1 MKYFKNKK
9 LNRLKYI
16 NRGYFQ
22 LKKNNNINF
31 IRKLKSELA
40 DLRIPLIVKSA
51 RPEIFG
57 NTINNSELITRQFIL
72 ENYTGYKLIR
82 EILFSIGNPHSSI
95 TYPMPKEWQ
104 EIFIKNGL
112 KINQT
117 KCNYLWNIIIIKKL
131 IESILIFLYYLLF
144 SILEILTKDKKI
156 SNVKFTY
163 FNELSDANIPENNI
177 DGMSYDIL
185 SWYLQWE
192 GRDKEIQV
200 LGHNIK
206 NVGEINLK
214 DKIIKRIGK
223 PVQSVSSLTNL
234 LKLILWFSKVFFIS
248 LKELLFGHWCNV
260 ILLGE
265 SIKAKIIELSEPHEL
280 ASEYMFHFSA
290 NIYRPMWTYEAELK
304 GSRIICY
311 FYSTF
316 EQHKLSNGYVSQ
328 RYELGLASWPICLV
342 WDSYQAEL
350 IKREFEPSVETQ
362 IVGPIWF
369 SGSKGELQ
377 DFPSLS
383 IAVFDTQAHR
393 KSSHFGFS
401 TLAEFYAYNS
411 DLDISFLKDIFEV
424 LSEKKITLVLKR
436 KREIGNRAIKKYK
449 KFLREI
455 SESEFVK
462 VIDPG
467 ISAIRIINKCD
478 GIISFPF
485 TSTSLLNQNNKPNI
499 YYDPTGWIQKDDR
512 AAHGVTIIQGKAKL
526 KEWVSNNYL

>member
-1 MKYFKNKK
+1 MKYFKNKY

-31 IRKLKSELA
+31 IRKLKCEIV
-40 DLRIPLIVKSA
+40 DLRLPQIVKSA

-57 NTINNSELITRQFIL
+57 STINNSELLTRQYIL

-82 EILFSIGNPHSSI
+82 EILFNIGKPHSSI
-95 TYPMPKEWQ
+95 ICPMPKEWQ
-104 EIFIKNGL
+104 NIFIKNGL

-117 KCNYLWNIIIIKKL
+117 KCNYLWNLIIIKKFL
-131 IESILIFLYYLLF
+131 ESILIFLYYLYF
-144 SILEILTKDKKI
+144 SIIKILTKDNKL
-156 SNVKFTY
+156 SNIKYTY
-163 FNELSDANIPENNI
+163 FNELSEANIPEINL
-177 DGMSYDIL
+177 DGMSYDIF
-185 SWYLQWE
+185 SWYLQWDS
-192 GRDKEIQV
+192 RDKEVQV

-206 NVGEINLK
+206 NVGEIILK
-214 DKIIKRIGK
+214 DKLIKRVGN
-223 PVQSVSSLTNL
+223 PVQSISSFNNL
-234 LKLILWFSKVFFIS
+234 IKFIFWFIKVFFIS
-248 LKELLFGHWCNV
+248 LKELLLGHWCNV

-265 SIKAKIIELSEPHEL
+265 SIKAKIIELSEPNEL
-280 ASEYMFHFSA
+280 AKEYMFHFSA
-290 NIYRPMWTYEAELK
+290 NIYRPMWTYQAELK

-316 EQHKLSNGYVSQ
+316 EQHKLHNGYVSQ
-328 RYELGLASWPICLV
+328 RYELGLASWPIVLV
-342 WDSYQAEL
+342 WDSYQATL
-350 IKREFEPSVETQ
+350 IKREFEPSVETE

-369 SGSKGELQ
+369 SGSKGELP
-377 DFPSLS
+377 DFLSLS

-401 TLAEFYAYNS
+401 TLAEYYAYNS
-411 DLDISFLKDIFEV
+411 DLDISFLKEIFEV

-449 KFLREI
+449 KFVTEI
-455 SESEFVK
+455 SESEYVK
-462 VIDPG
+462 VIDPR

-485 TSTSLLNQNNKPNI
+485 TSTPLLNQNNKPNI

-512 AAHGVTIIQGKAKL
+512 AAHGVTIVQGKDKL
-526 KEWVSNNYL
+526 KEWVSNQLL